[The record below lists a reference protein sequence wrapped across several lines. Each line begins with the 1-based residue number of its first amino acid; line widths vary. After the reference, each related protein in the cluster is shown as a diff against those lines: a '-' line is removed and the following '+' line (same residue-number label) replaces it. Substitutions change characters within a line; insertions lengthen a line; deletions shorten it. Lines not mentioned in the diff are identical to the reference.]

1 MDIVDHDRQRLID
14 FVLMIKNLLERDHP
28 QVTEKVLFWI
38 VSNSDQIHSSINVF
52 WKFIKISFYRWTCD
66 FPSACLPVIFVASQ
80 VLHFDS

>member
-28 QVTEKVLFWI
+28 QVTEKVLFRI
-38 VSNSDQIHSSINVF
+38 VSNHIHSSINVF
-52 WKFIKISFYRWTCD
+52 WKYIQISFYRSTCD